1 MKDYVKSKYLEFS
14 KYAGSQHIAGEFAI
28 LKIVELVTIFKSSS
42 ILEIGLGIG
51 TLPSAILTYFDRH
64 IDYVGTEANEFCLES
79 LVKNLKPEIYKQI
92 SIYDAVSSIKEVSKP
107 FDLVIVDGGFD
118 SFDELSK
125 KLSKNAIITIEGD
138 RKDQEDV
145 IRKLFPSSRFVHL
158 VSDLKNDPEGVFK
171 SADWQG
177 GVKVFFI
184 NPTAKQYVYWFV
196 QKLKSKRV
204 YSKRRKYKK

>member
-1 MKDYVKSKYLEFS
+1 MKDYIKSKYLEFS
-14 KYAGSQHIAGEFAI
+14 KYDGSQHIAGEFAI
-28 LKIVELVTIFKSSS
+28 LKIVELVKVFKNSS

-51 TLPSAILTYFDRH
+51 TLPSAILTYFDRN

-79 LVKNLKPEIYKQI
+79 LVKNLKPEIYNQV
-92 SIYDAVSSIKEVSKP
+92 SIYDAVSSIKEGAKP

-118 SFDELSK
+118 SFD
-125 KLSKNAIITIEGD
+125 KLVQKLDKNAIIAIEGD

-145 IRKLFPSSRFVHL
+145 IRASFPTSRFVHL
-158 VSDLKNDPEGVFK
+158 VSGLKNDPEGVFK
-171 SADWQG
+171 SSDWQG

-184 NPTAKQYVYWFV
+184 NPTAKQYVYWFT

-204 YSKRRKYKK
+204 YSKRRKYNK